1 MSESEHS
8 MITRS
13 MKKKLELIPPN
24 NADNNDE
31 LDEQGNLKGLID
43 YECDEPF
50 DNDMFQKE
58 LRRLRGGNLSP
69 SIHSSPTKK
78 ARKKMKQKGIN
89 KLPNMLASY
98 MLMNLFNSLGDK
110 KIKKKHRRK
119 DNILMNIME
128 AEEEDIELSESD
140 VELSEEEEEE
150 EEESE
155 DEEYTS
161 EEYMDDDS
169 EDEGIDYM
177 NKHQKWFKERPS
189 DYG

>member
-78 ARKKMKQKGIN
+78 ARKKVKQKGVN

-98 MLMNLFNSLGDK
+98 MLMNLFN
-110 KIKKKHRRK
+110 
-119 DNILMNIME
+119 
-128 AEEEDIELSESD
+128 
-140 VELSEEEEEE
+140 
-150 EEESE
+150 
-155 DEEYTS
+155 
-161 EEYMDDDS
+161 
-169 EDEGIDYM
+169 
-177 NKHQKWFKERPS
+177 
-189 DYG
+189 